1 MSILLVKHNRY
12 LKIFIPR
19 MECWLV
25 IDWKRVEHV
34 GMTSKILSLMLEID
48 QIRVHIWVAKSEDH
62 VNFYVYS

>member
-1 MSILLVKHNRY
+1 
-12 LKIFIPR
+12 